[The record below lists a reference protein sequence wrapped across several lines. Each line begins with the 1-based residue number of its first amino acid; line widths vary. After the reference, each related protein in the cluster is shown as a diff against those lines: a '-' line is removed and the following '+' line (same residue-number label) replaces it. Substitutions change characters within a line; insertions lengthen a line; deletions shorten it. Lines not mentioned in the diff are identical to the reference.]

1 MILSVCFANALKNSL
16 KIEAHKLKERE
27 RASKRREHFENEKQI
42 IMKDCYTVSWNSNCF
57 LEI

>member
-42 IMKDCYTVSWNSNCF
+42 IMKDC
-57 LEI
+57 